1 MDNDIFVSWTLT
13 VHITPQR
20 QKLYKYYLVTP
31 TGHKTLAATALHKD
45 PKHYTYKYSET
56 FIEQHFALV
65 EDVGLFELKNAI
77 SIAKWLERVLM
88 FVSPHPPDA
97 PLPHFIPD
105 IYGPLPCCFTIRF
118 TKTQTLRLPHDL
130 IPMIQHC
137 RQPFLTI
144 KGKNAHWLIALRNFQ
159 FAEGWNQFAAD
170 HKLTTGDIILFK
182 YLANMEFNV
191 AIFKKKLPATNI
203 SLDNTINPKTPPR
216 SILANAF

>member
-88 FVSPHPPDA
+88 FVSPHPPGNCK
-97 PLPHFIPD
+97 L
-105 IYGPLPCCFTIRF
+105 LSFTCYL
-118 TKTQTLRLPHDL
+118 TK
-130 IPMIQHC
+130 
-137 RQPFLTI
+137 
-144 KGKNAHWLIALRNFQ
+144 
-159 FAEGWNQFAAD
+159 
-170 HKLTTGDIILFK
+170 ILYF
-182 YLANMEFNV
+182 
-191 AIFKKKLPATNI
+191 
-203 SLDNTINPKTPPR
+203 
-216 SILANAF
+216 